1 MIAGT
6 PFLESLQ
13 LTDETLSNFTYNIT
27 AKNGMMQ
34 FTNADNTVTITPYAV
49 KADIQP
55 NQNQYTYAFP
65 VFYADS
71 DKLQCINEG
80 KAENVED
87 SNIQGACNIQ
97 KYVMEVTFDNNLNI
111 KVATKLIS
119 VYHPK
124 LIDTCNNGFDCIV
137 THHPFIFSPL
147 SRINSDVYGIFK
159 ILMDAGISVLS
170 YHTRMDSAVGGV
182 NDCLAEVLN
191 LNNIAAFGGESGN
204 IGRVGELSEQMS
216 PEEFANFLK
225 EKLHCGNIR
234 AAYFDDENKK
244 IKRVAVVG
252 GGGKSFL
259 YEAFCAGADAF
270 VTSEAA
276 HNTFYDAKK
285 LGMCVYDCG
294 HYYTENQICR
304 RFEQILKDNF
314 GDSLEVYSFDT
325 GSPYI
330 NI

>member
-1 MIAGT
+1 MPTVGEIDKVLSLAA
-6 PFLESLQ
+6 PKELSESWDNDGVMFCSHANATVNKALVA
-13 LTDETLSNFTYNIT
+13 LDATDAAVSF
-27 AKNGMMQ
+27 A
-34 FTNADNTVTITPYAV
+34 AD
-49 KADIQP
+49 
-55 NQNQYTYAFP
+55 
-65 VFYADS
+65 
-71 DKLQCINEG
+71 
-80 KAENVED
+80 
-87 SNIQGACNIQ
+87 
-97 KYVMEVTFDNNLNI
+97 
-111 KVATKLIS
+111 
-119 VYHPK
+119 
-124 LIDTCNNGFDCIV
+124 NGFDCIV

-182 NDCLAEVLN
+182 NDCLAEILN
-191 LNNIAAFGGESGN
+191 LNNIAAFGGESGK

-252 GGGKSFL
+252 GAGKSFL

-314 GDSLEVYSFDT
+314 GDSLEVYSFNT

>member
-1 MIAGT
+1 MPTVGEIDKVLSLAA
-6 PFLESLQ
+6 PKELSESWDNDGVMFCSHANASVNKVLVA
-13 LTDETLSNFTYNIT
+13 LDATDAAVSF
-27 AKNGMMQ
+27 A
-34 FTNADNTVTITPYAV
+34 AD
-49 KADIQP
+49 
-55 NQNQYTYAFP
+55 
-65 VFYADS
+65 
-71 DKLQCINEG
+71 
-80 KAENVED
+80 
-87 SNIQGACNIQ
+87 
-97 KYVMEVTFDNNLNI
+97 
-111 KVATKLIS
+111 
-119 VYHPK
+119 
-124 LIDTCNNGFDCIV
+124 NGFDCIV

-159 ILMDAGISVLS
+159 ILMVAGISVLS

-182 NDCLAEVLN
+182 NDCLAEILN
-191 LNNIAAFGGESGN
+191 LNNTTAFGGESGK

-276 HNTFYDAKK
+276 HNTFYDAEK